1 MSDIAI
7 ASMSYRKKF
16 ECKSGYW
23 FPFNPNWNPAFIGFI
38 KIQHSLDS
46 FTTTFHV
53 VQNFHTLLL
62 FLNYNQDVGP
72 GGPNLTTNHLLNTVT
87 FILSLKMTDYDK
99 SVFGGQVKTH

>member
-1 MSDIAI
+1 M
-7 ASMSYRKKF
+7 
-16 ECKSGYW
+16 
-23 FPFNPNWNPAFIGFI
+23 
-38 KIQHSLDS
+38 DS